1 VIAFAT
7 LGCPGLPLPEVI
19 DLATANGCTGVEFR
33 YADGEPVHP
42 GLSAAEL
49 AAVRD
54 RLAAAGLTALAL
66 DSYIRVAGEGD
77 DAQVVAELRRHLAAA
92 VAVGAPYV
100 RVFPGGGEPS
110 PAADERAV
118 RRLAAVA
125 DAAVDAG
132 VGVLLETHDSHRRA
146 EDAVRVVAAAT
157 ERAGLS
163 TSDGVPLGVIWD
175 VLHAWLGGETPATS
189 AALVAPWLGYVQVKD
204 VPSAEDSTPVPLG
217 EGVLPLDEVLAQLR
231 RREYTGPVSLEWER
245 AWHPEVAPLADVL
258 PGYVD
263 LLRIADTARSA
274 QAAGGGDA
282 EGEAAG
288 RER

>member
-1 VIAFAT
+1 MIAFAT
-7 LGCPGLPLPEVI
+7 LGCPGLRLPEVI
-19 DLATANGCTGVEFR
+19 DLATTNGCTGIEFR

-42 GLSAAEL
+42 GLSTSEL

-66 DSYIRVAGEGD
+66 DSYIRVAAEGD
-77 DAQVVAELRRHLAAA
+77 DAEVMAELRRHLAAA

-110 PAADERAV
+110 PGADERAV

-157 ERAGLS
+157 ERAGVS
-163 TSDGVPLGVIWD
+163 TSDGVPLGAIWD
-175 VLHAWLGGETPATS
+175 VLHTWLGGETPAAS
-189 AALVAPWLGYVQVKD
+189 AALVAPWLGYVQLKD
-204 VPSAEDSTPVPLG
+204 VPSAEDGTPVPLG
-217 EGVLPLDEVLAQLR
+217 AGVLPLDEVLAQLHR
-231 RREYTGPVSLEWER
+231 RGYAGPVSLEWER
-245 AWHPEVAPLADVL
+245 AWHPEAAPLADVL
-258 PGYVD
+258 PGYVE
-263 LLRIADTARSA
+263 LVRTAETPA
-274 QAAGGGDA
+274 TG
-282 EGEAAG
+282 
-288 RER
+288 